1 MVGTR
6 CAYVWNGSRISAI
19 FRRPAHSNLWENCLR
34 TGKLS
39 KVEQSW
45 AKSSKVWRY
54 RYILICNFKIS
65 GTVSIPLQLGFE
77 RSIAQFIASR
87 FDQTLWQ
94 LEKWCQRHQGSQV
107 VFYNRLDSNLSEKG
121 KIITVILIAVIAS
134 I

>member
-1 MVGTR
+1 M
-6 CAYVWNGSRISAI
+6 
-19 FRRPAHSNLWENCLR
+19 
-34 TGKLS
+34 S
-39 KVEQSW
+39 KFEQSR
-45 AKSSKVWRY
+45 AKSED
-54 RYILICNFKIS
+54 ILICNFKIS